1 MKSSHKKYIII
12 ITFYIYQ
19 ALALWPGHAA
29 AGSSGIVDKYRFP
42 STVELPAIAQQF
54 EQKRDWTKPDKTEHH
69 LPYSF
74 NYGLRMALPAPLRNN
89 FDFSGGFDKWTNLP
103 IVKTECFVPVKAW
116 PDKTI
121 FFTPRI
127 NLTGRNECYS
137 LGAGVRQ
144 LITSEMM
151 IGFHTFYDWNRPRRS
166 DGDYLRE
173 AGVGVEFSALPGHF
187 SDLTVSANAYF
198 PINTREEI
206 RNNGVSMVKESLPEG
221 GDARISLLLPPI
233 ISWLDLRL
241 DASAHRYV
249 GRNSNISGYRTA
261 LSVNSRDGMFN
272 MTVDQGEDSRLGRN
286 YGVTA
291 GIRMAFDWNALL
303 DARNPFS
310 APYHYSSTQHYNR
323 KIRNSLFSKVNRKYD
338 LPEDRFEQRSTL
350 MASVMG
356 DTVTFTG
363 GFPNLPY
370 STLTVQVSQS
380 PWQDYSEI
388 TTDDNGAYYGA
399 ISLPPGVCRLRVLH
413 KPSGRVTEPKTV
425 VITKPGIPSESDHNS
440 SSADM

>member
-1 MKSSHKKYIII
+1 MKSSNKKYIII
-12 ITFYIYQ
+12 ITFYIYLTLTLWAGQ
-19 ALALWPGHAA
+19 ASAV
-29 AGSSGIVDKYRFP
+29 SSGVVKNQFP
-42 STVELPAIAQQF
+42 STVEPPAIAQQF
-54 EQKRDWTKPDKTEHH
+54 EQKRDWTKPDQKERH

-103 IVKTECFVPVKAW
+103 IVKTECFLPVKAW

-127 NLTGRNECYS
+127 NLTGRNESYS

-151 IGFHTFYDWNRPRRS
+151 IGFHTFYDWNRHRRS
-166 DGDYLRE
+166 NGDYLRE

-206 RNNGVSMVKESLPEG
+206 RNNGVSTVKESLPGG

-241 DASAHRYV
+241 DASAHRYA

-272 MTVDQGEDSRLGRN
+272 MTLDQGADSRFGHN

-291 GIRMAFDWNALL
+291 GIRMAFDWNALIN
-303 DARNPFS
+303 AENPFS
-310 APYHYSSTQHYNR
+310 APYHYSETRYNR

-338 LPEDRFEQRSTL
+338 LPEDRVERRSTL

-356 DTVTFTG
+356 ETVTLTG

-380 PWQDYSEI
+380 PWQDYSEV
-388 TTDDNGAYYGA
+388 TTDDNGSYYGA

-425 VITKPGIPSESDHNS
+425 VVTEPGISSESSHRESLNDQ
-440 SSADM
+440 